1 MPLTRD
7 QQVAYLR
14 RFGEV
19 WPLKSIAIALGAIAA
34 ACVYLFS
41 QSTQEQL
48 RVVAL
53 FVAGVSG
60 LVAVAIAMDL
70 PGWKRAARATRTGR
84 RVKGFIK
91 LTVDRSDPESPT
103 IVGRMKCGNAI
114 WDLQFSK
121 PIGWEPDSGDWP
133 CEMVLLSGEPTP
145 ALVELEDG
153 LLVPTRRS
161 RRQLGGA

>member
-70 PGWKRAARATRTGR
+70 PGWSLTIRSSRDRFAARLHGDVYHSA
-84 RVKGFIK
+84 VP
-91 LTVDRSDPESPT
+91 RS
-103 IVGRMKCGNAI
+103 G
-114 WDLQFSK
+114 
-121 PIGWEPDSGDWP
+121 
-133 CEMVLLSGEPTP
+133 P
-145 ALVELEDG
+145 A
-153 LLVPTRRS
+153 
-161 RRQLGGA
+161 

>member
-34 ACVYLFS
+34 AGVYLFS

-60 LVAVAIAMDL
+60 LVAVAIAMEL
-70 PGWKRAARATRTGR
+70 PGWKRAA
-84 RVKGFIK
+84 
-91 LTVDRSDPESPT
+91 P
-103 IVGRMKCGNAI
+103 
-114 WDLQFSK
+114 
-121 PIGWEPDSGDWP
+121 
-133 CEMVLLSGEPTP
+133 
-145 ALVELEDG
+145 
-153 LLVPTRRS
+153 
-161 RRQLGGA
+161 